1 MDISAKLES
10 LSRAELEEILS
21 NEDKI
26 NQFALES
33 ELIKTLQLQR
43 DRGKFYIVRI
53 LTNFDSD
60 GIKSNSGK

>member
-43 DRGKFYIVRI
+43 DRG
-53 LTNFDSD
+53 
-60 GIKSNSGK
+60 